1 MSQRFADRRDAG
13 RRLARA
19 LAAKH
24 LTDPVVIAL
33 PRGGVPVAAEVA
45 AALQAPLDLL
55 LAGKIGAPQQRELA
69 VAALAEGTPE
79 VLVHDDETM
88 QATGATARYVER
100 EAAAVRAEIG
110 RRRARYLGER
120 APLPLAGRTAVLVDD
135 GIATGTSVRAALRS
149 LRQRQP
155 ARLVLAVPVAP
166 PRTLAELAA
175 EVDDIVCLWQPEAF
189 RAVGAHYD
197 DFAQVTD
204 DEVIAA
210 LADGR

>member
-1 MSQRFADRRDAG
+1 MTVPFADRRAAG
-13 RRLARA
+13 RQLARTLVGMRLA
-19 LAAKH
+19 
-24 LTDPVVIAL
+24 DPVVIAL

-45 AALQAPLDLL
+45 AALHAPLDLL

-79 VLVHDDETM
+79 VLVLDNETM
-88 QATGATARYVER
+88 EATGATARYVER
-100 EAAAVRAEIG
+100 EAAAVRAEIA
-110 RRRARYLGER
+110 RRRARYLGGR

-135 GIATGTSVRAALRS
+135 GIATGTSVRAALRA
-149 LRQRQP
+149 LRQRLP

-166 PRTLAELAA
+166 ARALADLTP
-175 EVDDIVCLWQPEAF
+175 EVDDIVCLLQPEVF
-189 RAVGAHYD
+189 RAVGAHYV

>member
-1 MSQRFADRRDAG
+1 MTVRFADRRTAG
-13 RRLARA
+13 RQLARTLAGMRLA
-19 LAAKH
+19 
-24 LTDPVVIAL
+24 DPVVIAL

-45 AALQAPLDLL
+45 AALHAPLDLL

-69 VAALAEGTPE
+69 VAALAEGAPE

-100 EAAAVRAEIG
+100 EAAAVRDEIA
-110 RRRARYLGER
+110 RRRVRYLGGR

-135 GIATGTSVRAALRS
+135 GIATGTSIRAALRA

-166 PRTLAELAA
+166 ARALADLAREA
-175 EVDDIVCLWQPEAF
+175 DEVVCLLQPEPF
-189 RAVGAHYD
+189 RAVGAHYV

-204 DEVIAA
+204 DEVVAA
-210 LADGR
+210 LADAR

>member
-1 MSQRFADRRDAG
+1 MSLRFADRRDAG
-13 RRLARA
+13 RQLARA
-19 LAAKH
+19 LAAKR
-24 LTDPVVIAL
+24 LADPVVIAL

-45 AALQAPLDLL
+45 AALHAPLDLL

-79 VLVHDDETM
+79 VLVVDDETM
-88 QATGATARYVER
+88 AATGATARYVER

-110 RRRARYLGER
+110 RRRARYLGGR

-166 PRTLAELAA
+166 PRTLAELAVD
-175 EVDDIVCLWQPEAF
+175 VDDIVCLWQPEAF

-210 LADGR
+210 LGDAH